1 MAHDIRLLVLDID
14 GTLAGESNIV
24 SSKVLR
30 AIKQVQQRG
39 VQVAIAT
46 GRMYCSALRFH
57 RIVNSSLP
65 LIAYQG
71 AYIKDPNTQCLYR
84 HQPLPRSW
92 TLELLHYLKQL
103 ESEGLLSIHLYID
116 DTLHVKAIIEDTIAY
131 AARSEVEPNA
141 VGDLLTLLQH
151 NARLETTKLLAL
163 SSDTALIAE
172 LIEQLAQHP
181 DAHEIY
187 LTRSVETFFEAT
199 HPSANKGDAVRYLAE
214 ELLELNRDQVMVIGD
229 NFNDL
234 EMIRYA
240 KLGIAMANGP
250 RPVQMAADWVA
261 PSVDDDGVAA
271 ALEKY
276 LL

>member
-24 SSKVLR
+24 SSRVLR

-57 RIVNSSLP
+57 RTVNSSLP

-84 HQPLPRSW
+84 HQPLPRPW
-92 TLELLHYLKQL
+92 TLELLNYLKQL

-116 DTLHVKAIIEDTIAY
+116 DTLHVKAIIEDTVAY
-131 AARSEVEPNA
+131 AARSEVEPNV

-172 LIEQLAQHP
+172 LIDQLAQHP

-187 LTRSVETFFEAT
+187 LTRSVDTFFEAT

-214 ELLELNRDQVMVIGD
+214 ELLQLNRDQVMVIGD

-250 RPVQMAADWVA
+250 QLVQTAADWVA
-261 PSVDDDGVAA
+261 PSVDDDGVAT
-271 ALEKY
+271 ALETF